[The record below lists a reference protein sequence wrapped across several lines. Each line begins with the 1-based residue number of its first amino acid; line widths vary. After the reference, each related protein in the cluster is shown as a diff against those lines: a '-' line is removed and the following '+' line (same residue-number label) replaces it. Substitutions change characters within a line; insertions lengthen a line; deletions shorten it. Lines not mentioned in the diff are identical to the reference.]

1 MTPEQ
6 AAGLARARA
15 RAMEHVDPESEA
27 YIADDQAY
35 LADVL
40 AKWLASNPG
49 GDVAACR
56 ERALNSYAGIEAA
69 PADVPPSPPAPITAV
84 TNYQARAALI
94 QAGLFDAVANGVA
107 QLGPSSLE
115 FQAWEYANTFVRD
128 SQFIISMAS
137 TLGLSEGQ
145 VDALF
150 KAASEIS

>member
-1 MTPEQ
+1 MTSEQ

-15 RAMEHVDPESEA
+15 RAMEHIDPGSEA

-35 LADVL
+35 LVDVL
-40 AKWLASNPG
+40 AKWLASNPD

-56 ERALNSYAGIEAA
+56 ERALGSWAGIDAA
-69 PADVPPSPPAPITAV
+69 PDDVPPGPRAPVTVV

-128 SQFIISMAS
+128 SQFIVSMAS
-137 TLGLSEGQ
+137 DLGLSEYQ
-145 VDALF
+145 VGALF
-150 KAASEIS
+150 ESASKIT